1 MIAMSVSIKHFEA
14 LLIQDIVQTLVIW
27 IINNGDILLLFHSRK
42 RIMLTLIMLSL
53 CMIVMILNNG
63 ELLVLIIR

>member
-63 ELLVLIIR
+63 ELLVLMIR

>member
-63 ELLVLIIR
+63 ELLVLIII

>member
-1 MIAMSVSIKHFEA
+1 MSVSIKHFEA